1 VRAPAWSGGAGPR
14 PSTCAGGAVAAVVAH
29 RRHLCHACAGP
40 SLEVSMWWMVGLV
53 CIGLL
58 GRALAQ
64 DSRGSTEEIEVE
76 NAKRAVDWAIVRFN
90 TDVQD
95 FPSWEVFKTTVLS
108 QVMPGTL
115 GTCYGYSGGTV
126 QVTREP
132 LPREDK
138 EAVWQKTTG
147 NGWQQVQK
155 DRTVIEYRVNTKA
168 GLLLWIEGI
177 NPRFFFAYTRQMCEV
192 PLATIRP

>member
-1 VRAPAWSGGAGPR
+1 
-14 PSTCAGGAVAAVVAH
+14 
-29 RRHLCHACAGP
+29 
-40 SLEVSMWWMVGLV
+40 MWWMVGLALM
-53 CIGLL
+53 GLL

-64 DSRGSTEEIEVE
+64 DSRGSTEELEVE
-76 NAKRAVDWAIVRFN
+76 NAKRAADWAIVRFN

-95 FPSWEVFKTTVLS
+95 FPSWEAFATAVLS
-108 QVMPGTL
+108 QVAPGTL

-126 QVTREP
+126 HVTREP
-132 LPREDK
+132 LPRADK

-155 DRTVIEYRVNTKA
+155 GRTFIEYRVNAKA
-168 GLLLWIEGI
+168 GLLLWIEGV

-192 PLATIRP
+192 PLGAIRP